1 MWEPVGPLPASVYW
15 RRRGIALASII
26 SVFVLFGWMISALAT
41 PASDDAGETATTRAA
56 SRAALTAP
64 VSAGTTTPGT
74 AVGSAPAS
82 APAHAS
88 GSTTS
93 GVVATSPGTQLRS
106 PVAGPDATTPAADE
120 LVRPDDTPRPPVS
133 VPPSVPLP
141 PTGPVPCTNDML
153 TVGAEID
160 RPDHKV
166 GDRPVLR
173 LVVTNVSEQPCVRD
187 LDGAR
192 QEIVV
197 WSGDGADRL
206 WSSNDCVNPSTID
219 LRTLVPGQP
228 VAFAVTWFG
237 RTSTP
242 GCAEPRTP
250 VPAGAYRVMTRV
262 DNLISA
268 PTPFLLLD

>member
-1 MWEPVGPLPASVYW
+1 MWEPVGPLPASVY
-15 RRRGIALASII
+15 RRRRWVALASII
-26 SVFVLFGWMISALAT
+26 AVFSLFGWMLAAVT
-41 PASDDAGETATTRAA
+41 APGSGDAGETTASTTRAA
-56 SRAALTAP
+56 SRAALAEPVSGGTTAP
-64 VSAGTTTPGT
+64 GATAGTAPATTHTPGSTTPG
-74 AVGSAPAS
+74 
-82 APAHAS
+82 
-88 GSTTS
+88 
-93 GVVATSPGTQLRS
+93 VVRTSPGTQLRN
-106 PVAGPDATTPAADE
+106 PAAGPAATTPAADE
-120 LVRPDDTPRPPVS
+120 LVRPDDTPRPPVA

-141 PTGPVPCTNDML
+141 STGPVPCTNDML

-166 GDRPVLR
+166 GERPVLR

-197 WSGDGADRL
+197 WSGDGVDRL

-228 VAFAVTWFG
+228 VAFAVSWFG

-262 DNLISA
+262 DDLISA